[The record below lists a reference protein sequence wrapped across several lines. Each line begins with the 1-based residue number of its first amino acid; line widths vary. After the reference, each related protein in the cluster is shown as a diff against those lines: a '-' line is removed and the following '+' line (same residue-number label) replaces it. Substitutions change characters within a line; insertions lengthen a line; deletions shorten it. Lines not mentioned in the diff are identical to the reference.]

1 MENALFLAC
10 YSINSVAAGCRQQPS
25 PICLTDVSSC
35 ICVVAHT
42 QVSENQTWK
51 GSSQGRK
58 NASSWRNRF
67 SSLSLFFH
75 PSMFRVLTLPPF
87 SRGGDDRNMDTWM
100 SPSPADFG
108 WEALAGASFTLE
120 VQITPDKSF
129 CGMCILK
136 TQQSR
141 DCSPICA
148 PFWASPHIQLS
159 QVKALGLLAKV
170 VTSSR

>member
-25 PICLTDVSSC
+25 PICMTDLSSC
-35 ICVVAHT
+35 ICVMAHT

-51 GSSQGRK
+51 GSYQGRK
-58 NASSWRNRF
+58 NASYWRNRF
-67 SSLSLFFH
+67 STLSLFFH
-75 PSMFRVLTLPPF
+75 PSMFRVLTLPSFP
-87 SRGGDDRNMDTWM
+87 RGGDDRDMDTKM
-100 SPSPADFG
+100 SPSPVYFG
-108 WEALAGASFTLE
+108 WEALAGASFTLV

-129 CGMCILK
+129 CRMCILK
-136 TQQSR
+136 MQQSPV
-141 DCSPICA
+141 CSPICA

-159 QVKALGLLAKV
+159 QGKALGLCAKV